1 MSRITRRITHPLA
14 GSNRTTQRNIGAR
27 ADTFPS
33 IAVLRKPSPKGNYPR
48 NLSSLA
54 GTRLCSNRRIRSASI
69 EAHCSRTESVAEE
82 EDAPRNDQKLCRRPD
97 TGSLNGR
104 VYQQVEETMCAC
116 QTLSP
121 LSPDFC
127 YSMRRYLMEQDELLL
142 LEWNQ
147 CITNETE
154 ARLDNSID
162 SENRPYG
169 THIPFCEGDA
179 VDRDEGS
186 GEDQL

>member
-54 GTRLCSNRRIRSASI
+54 DTRICSNRRRRSASI
-69 EAHCSRTESVAEE
+69 EAQCSRTESVAEE
-82 EDAPRNDQKLCRRPD
+82 EDAPRNDQKSCLQTD
-97 TGSLNGR
+97 TGSLNGWA
-104 VYQQVEETMCAC
+104 YQQVEETMCEC
-116 QTLSP
+116 QTPSP
-121 LSPDFC
+121 LSPDFS
-127 YSMRRYLMEQDELLL
+127 YSMRRYLTEQDELLL
-142 LEWNQ
+142 FERNQ
-147 CITNETE
+147 YISNETE

-162 SENRPYG
+162 SENRPYR
-169 THIPFCEGDA
+169 THIPSCEGDA
-179 VDRDEGS
+179 LDRDMSS
-186 GEDQL
+186 GENQL